1 MRFNERQKRQ
11 EKKIQKPQTSNQY
24 IMLKYSLILLGAYFL
39 YYAGN
44 IVYDLFLK
52 KEKTVQTDVA
62 EEYSLDD
69 FAQAENEE
77 PTLIGIEDVENLK
90 TPKSFLKSEPIPIQR
105 QNNFEDNP
113 SLEEL
118 RKRFEEEED
127 LDGTSSKQPETKHH
141 ENPPQ
146 QTEISKKP
154 EIIEPI
160 VSKKKNDAQSKKDQW
175 KEFVNL
181 SETNVKLVDNIEGQ
195 KVYHSTI

>member
-1 MRFNERQKRQ
+1 
-11 EKKIQKPQTSNQY
+11 
-24 IMLKYSLILLGAYFL
+24 MLKYSLILLGAYFL

-52 KEKTVQTDVA
+52 EKTVQTDVA
-62 EEYSLDD
+62 EEYSLGD

-90 TPKSFLKSEPIPIQR
+90 TQKSFLKSEPIPIQR

-146 QTEISKKP
+146 QTEISKSQKL
-154 EIIEPI
+154 
-160 VSKKKNDAQSKKDQW
+160 
-175 KEFVNL
+175 L
-181 SETNVKLVDNIEGQ
+181 SQ
-195 KVYHSTI
+195 

>member
-1 MRFNERQKRQ
+1 
-11 EKKIQKPQTSNQY
+11 
-24 IMLKYSLILLGAYFL
+24 MLKYSLILLGAYFL

-62 EEYSLDD
+62 EEYSLGD

-141 ENPPQ
+141 ENPP
-146 QTEISKKP
+146 
-154 EIIEPI
+154 
-160 VSKKKNDAQSKKDQW
+160 
-175 KEFVNL
+175 
-181 SETNVKLVDNIEGQ
+181 DNQRRIHDRHAGR
-195 KVYHSTI
+195 